1 MVEGEQ
7 QRADVGL
14 VAGDSPERWGEKWR
28 AFQIR
33 RHHKQVSI
41 LERSMTDL
49 RDHDKDGQARI

>member
-7 QRADVGL
+7 QTADVGL
-14 VAGDSPERWGEKWR
+14 VAEESPERWGEKWR

-33 RHHKQVSI
+33 RHHKQVSV

-49 RDHDKDGQARI
+49 RDREDDRQARI